1 MNKSDFVKIIRN
13 TTNCTIEDAEEAF
26 DAITLGITET
36 LSNDETVTI
45 NNVGSL
51 STFTR
56 KARNYTLPDGR
67 IISKEAIN
75 DVRFKDFKDLKLA
88 INS

>member
-1 MNKSDFVKIIRN
+1 MNKSDFVTIIRN
-13 TTNCTIEDAEEAF
+13 ATNSTVDDAEKAF
-26 DAITLGITET
+26 DTITLAITES

-56 KARNYTLPDGR
+56 KARNYTLPDGSVV
-67 IISKEAIN
+67 SKESTT